1 MARQSERD
9 STDPRRFTLREL
21 SAVTSYAESIIGRK
35 VSSAGVSVATD
46 GTITSAAAREALSL
60 HDTEFRDLERLSR
73 MDRGQRA
80 AWVDG
85 ALEARPPA
93 TDLALPDTAQ
103 PEPVDPPDPPAAA
116 SPRLTT
122 RQRRENR
129 LALRRDWMGKRINR
143 ADADFE
149 RSRAAVEGIEPGQ
162 PILVGHHS
170 ERKHRR
176 AIERSHDAM
185 RRAMDSNEMATRH
198 GFAASAL
205 ERELERS
212 IYHDDPDAAQQLESR
227 IAEREI
233 TRDRIKSANQGLRKL
248 VKTNPEPS
256 NDQLLALGFIAD
268 EIATIRSRQAN
279 LNRPT
284 LDVYPFLNLV
294 TADIAR
300 NKKRLAEIRKSK
312 TLGVVAS
319 PKPAREELLEHV
331 GAVSNEMA
339 RTQEMERRGLLLRL
353 QAGETVTDKDLKAI
367 GYRPWQI
374 GRLRE
379 QDWSEWKPDW
389 APDNHADAGKNAGLP
404 EARQLGEYEATIRD
418 ADQRKQSISRELD
431 RLILAGGPSAE
442 VANRLTARVS
452 QHEDDQER
460 VRNANQKLKALW
472 EEKESPSDEQLA
484 GLGYTNVEVAKL
496 RLQQLAGAG
505 YFNRLSAGRLDT
517 FPSGEIQGSINKDR
531 IRLDAALAASQH
543 QSPETDQLLA
553 ERAKAYAAV
562 IKKPSKANT
571 QAFKNAARAYVEAMG
586 SAGVSDEASF
596 ALENQPLAALENL
609 REIRIAQAEQQR
621 RERWAYSNSY
631 DPAFNVSDALT
642 SEPVVT
648 GYAPLDAPA
657 VGAVEGV
664 APNVTAS
671 VTGEVLELSQA
682 VVDGSQHARRR
693 ALTLQQAAT
702 EVKSAAEEVR
712 LHTANA
718 TALADEAKALMA
730 EADTLEPVAETG
742 GGAPGS
748 ANDGSG
754 GEGKPHESEPPA
766 TDGEGPDEPQTPQF
780 QVEIANASLK
790 AVSAVEAAEAAQDIA
805 AAALVESQKATIAL
819 ERLNF
824 AWAQLQEMSAAA
836 NAKAQAIDTDPESI
850 SVAETYAA
858 DARQALASVEPDV
871 QLANQLVAEARTDA
885 LNVVAQADV
894 IAADNR
900 AAASAIGQA
909 AEQGR
914 TFDLVKVYHGT
925 HAEFEQLEPQLMVG
939 ASRPMTFTSDSFPL
953 ASGYGV
959 GGRVIEGYILDDGA
973 IPIVRMPTNYAGNAP
988 IIRYPARNY
997 DDASVFVLHTPEV
1010 FHQGAEHRWDPE
1022 LAKWG
1027 LAPRPAHSTS
1037 RVLTKPKRTRGYMAR
1052 VVPKSA
1058 RKASA
1063 APHPWLRTNE
1073 LR

>member
-1 MARQSERD
+1 MVRPSEKNAP
-9 STDPRRFTLREL
+9 DPRRFTLREL
-21 SAVTSYAESIIGRK
+21 SAVTNYAESIIGRK

-103 PEPVDPPDPPAAA
+103 PEPVDPPDTPAAA

-212 IYHDDPDAAQQLESR
+212 IYHDDPDAARQLESR

-319 PKPAREELLEHV
+319 PKPAREELLAHV

-339 RTQEMERRGLLLRL
+339 RTQEMERWGLLLRL
-353 QAGETVTDKDLKAI
+353 QAGETVTDRELKAI

-374 GRLRE
+374 ERLRE

-389 APDNHADAGKNAGLP
+389 ARDNYAVD
-404 EARQLGEYEATIRD
+404 
-418 ADQRKQSISRELD
+418 
-431 RLILAGGPSAE
+431 E
-442 VANRLTARVS
+442 VA
-452 QHEDDQER
+452 
-460 VRNANQKLKALW
+460 
-472 EEKESPSDEQLA
+472 
-484 GLGYTNVEVAKL
+484 
-496 RLQQLAGAG
+496 
-505 YFNRLSAGRLDT
+505 LD
-517 FPSGEIQGSINKDR
+517 I
-531 IRLDAALAASQH
+531 
-543 QSPETDQLLA
+543 
-553 ERAKAYAAV
+553 
-562 IKKPSKANT
+562 
-571 QAFKNAARAYVEAMG
+571 
-586 SAGVSDEASF
+586 
-596 ALENQPLAALENL
+596 
-609 REIRIAQAEQQR
+609 
-621 RERWAYSNSY
+621 
-631 DPAFNVSDALT
+631 
-642 SEPVVT
+642 
-648 GYAPLDAPA
+648 
-657 VGAVEGV
+657 
-664 APNVTAS
+664 TAS

-682 VVDGSQHARRR
+682 VVDGSQHAQRR

-702 EVKSAAEEVR
+702 EVKAAAEEVR

-730 EADTLEPVAETG
+730 EAATLEPVAETG

-748 ANDGSG
+748 AGDGSG
-754 GEGKPHESEPPA
+754 SEGKPPESEPPA
-766 TDGEGPDEPQTPQF
+766 TDSEGPDEPQTPQF
-780 QVEIANASLK
+780 QVAIANASLK

-805 AAALVESQKATIAL
+805 TAALVESQQATIAL

-858 DARQALASVEPDV
+858 EAQQALASVEPDV
-871 QLANQLVAEARTDA
+871 QLANQLVAGARNDA
-885 LNVVAQADV
+885 LKVVAQADV
-894 IAADNR
+894 ITADNR

-914 TFDLVKVYHGT
+914 AFDLVKVYHGT

-973 IPIVRMPTNYAGNAP
+973 IPIIRMPTNYAGEAP
-988 IIRYPARNY
+988 IIRYPAGNY

-1022 LAKWG
+1022 LLKWG
-1027 LAPRPAHSTS
+1027 LAPRPALPTS
-1037 RVLTKPKRTRGYMAR
+1037 PVLPKPKKTRGYKAR
-1052 VVPKSA
+1052 VAQKSA
-1058 RKASA
+1058 RKTSA
-1063 APHPWLRTNE
+1063 VPHPWLRTNE

>member
-1 MARQSERD
+1 MVRPSEKNAP
-9 STDPRRFTLREL
+9 DPRRFTLREL

-35 VSSAGVSVATD
+35 VSNAGVPVATD
-46 GTITSAAAREALSL
+46 WTITSAAAREALSL
-60 HDTEFRDLERLSR
+60 HDTEARDLKRLSR
-73 MDRGQRA
+73 MGRGQRA
-80 AWVDG
+80 SWVDG

-93 TDLALPDTAQ
+93 TDPALPDTGP
-103 PEPVDPPDPPAAA
+103 PEPVDPTDAPAAT

-129 LALRRDWMGKRINR
+129 LALRRDWMDKRINS

-176 AIERSHDAM
+176 AVERSHDAM
-185 RRAMDSNEMATRH
+185 RRAMDSNRMATRH

-212 IYHDDPDAAQQLESR
+212 IYHDDRDATQQLETR

-233 TRDRIKSANQGLRKL
+233 TRDRVKSANQRLRQL
-248 VKTNPEPS
+248 VKTVPAPS
-256 NDQLLALGFIAD
+256 DDQLLALGFIAD

-300 NKKRLAEIRKSK
+300 NKKRLANIRKSK
-312 TLGVVAS
+312 TSAVVAS

-331 GAVSNEMA
+331 GRVSDEME
-339 RTQEMERRGLLLRL
+339 RTQEIERRSLLLRL
-353 QAGETVTDKDLKAI
+353 QAGETVTNRELKAI

-374 GRLRE
+374 ERLRE
-379 QDWSEWKPDW
+379 QDWSEWKPGW
-389 APDNHADAGKNAGLP
+389 ARGNYADSEWKADTSQPAAG
-404 EARQLGEYEATIRD
+404 
-418 ADQRKQSISRELD
+418 
-431 RLILAGGPSAE
+431 
-442 VANRLTARVS
+442 
-452 QHEDDQER
+452 
-460 VRNANQKLKALW
+460 
-472 EEKESPSDEQLA
+472 
-484 GLGYTNVEVAKL
+484 
-496 RLQQLAGAG
+496 
-505 YFNRLSAGRLDT
+505 
-517 FPSGEIQGSINKDR
+517 
-531 IRLDAALAASQH
+531 
-543 QSPETDQLLA
+543 
-553 ERAKAYAAV
+553 
-562 IKKPSKANT
+562 
-571 QAFKNAARAYVEAMG
+571 
-586 SAGVSDEASF
+586 
-596 ALENQPLAALENL
+596 
-609 REIRIAQAEQQR
+609 
-621 RERWAYSNSY
+621 SY
-631 DPAFNVSDALT
+631 HDPNDPALDVSDALT
-642 SEPVVT
+642 SETVVT

-657 VGAVEGV
+657 IRAVEEV
-664 APNVTAS
+664 APDITAS

-693 ALTLQQAAT
+693 ALTLQEAAT
-702 EVKSAAEEVR
+702 EVKSAAKEVR

-730 EADTLEPVAETG
+730 EDATLEPVAETG

-748 ANDGSG
+748 AGDGSG

-766 TDGEGPDEPQTPQF
+766 TNGGGDDQPETPQF
-780 QVEIANASLK
+780 QVTIANANLK
-790 AVSAVEAAEAAQDIA
+790 ALSAVEAAEAAQDLGT
-805 AAALVESQKATIAL
+805 AALAESQKATIAL

-836 NAKAQAIDTDPESI
+836 NAKAQAIDTDPDSI
-850 SVAETYAA
+850 SAAETYAA
-858 DARQALASVEPDV
+858 EAQQALASVEPDV
-871 QLANQLVAEARTDA
+871 QLANQLVAEARKDA
-885 LNVVAQADV
+885 LTVVARADV

-914 TFDLVKVYHGT
+914 AFDLVKVYHGT
-925 HAEFEQLEPQLMVG
+925 HAEFDQLEPQLMVG

-973 IPIVRMPTNYAGNAP
+973 IPIVRMPMNYAGNAP
-988 IIRYPARNY
+988 IIRYPAGNY
-997 DDASVFVLHTPEV
+997 DDASVFVLHTPDV

-1022 LAKWG
+1022 LLKWG
-1027 LAPRPAHSTS
+1027 LAPRPALPTS
-1037 RVLTKPKRTRGYMAR
+1037 PVLPKPKRTRGYKAR
-1052 VVPKSA
+1052 VAPKSA
-1058 RKASA
+1058 GKASA

>member
-1 MARQSERD
+1 MTTQSGST

-35 VSSAGVSVATD
+35 VSNAGVPVATD
-46 GTITSAAAREALSL
+46 GTITSAAAQEALSL
-60 HDTEFRDLERLSR
+60 HDTEVQDLERLSR
-73 MDRGQRA
+73 MGRGQRA

-93 TDLALPDTAQ
+93 TDLALPDTA
-103 PEPVDPPDPPAAA
+103 PPKPVEPPDTPAAA

-122 RQRRENR
+122 RERRENR
-129 LALRRDWMGKRINR
+129 LARRLDWMDKRINR

-149 RSRAAVEGIEPGQ
+149 RSRAAVEGMELGQ

-176 AIERSHDAM
+176 AVERSHDAM

-212 IYHDDPDAAQQLESR
+212 IYHDDRDATQQLETR

-248 VKTNPEPS
+248 VKIDPEPS
-256 NDQLLALGFIAD
+256 NDQLLALGFNAD

-312 TLGVVAS
+312 TSGADAS
-319 PKPAREELLEHV
+319 PRPAREELLEHV
-331 GAVSNEMA
+331 GSVSEEME
-339 RTQEMERRGLLLRL
+339 RTQEIERRSLLLRL
-353 QAGETVTDKDLKAI
+353 QAGETVTDKDLKAN

-374 GRLRE
+374 ERLRE
-379 QDWSEWKPDW
+379 QDWSEWKPDL
-389 APDNHADAGKNAGLP
+389 ARDNYADSEWKADTSQPAAG
-404 EARQLGEYEATIRD
+404 
-418 ADQRKQSISRELD
+418 
-431 RLILAGGPSAE
+431 
-442 VANRLTARVS
+442 
-452 QHEDDQER
+452 
-460 VRNANQKLKALW
+460 
-472 EEKESPSDEQLA
+472 
-484 GLGYTNVEVAKL
+484 
-496 RLQQLAGAG
+496 
-505 YFNRLSAGRLDT
+505 
-517 FPSGEIQGSINKDR
+517 
-531 IRLDAALAASQH
+531 
-543 QSPETDQLLA
+543 
-553 ERAKAYAAV
+553 
-562 IKKPSKANT
+562 
-571 QAFKNAARAYVEAMG
+571 
-586 SAGVSDEASF
+586 
-596 ALENQPLAALENL
+596 
-609 REIRIAQAEQQR
+609 
-621 RERWAYSNSY
+621 SY
-631 DPAFNVSDALT
+631 HDPNDPAFDVSDALT
-642 SEPVVT
+642 SEPVAT

-657 VGAVEGV
+657 IRTVEV
-664 APNVTAS
+664 VPDITAS

-693 ALTLQQAAT
+693 ALTLQEAAT
-702 EVKSAAEEVR
+702 EVKAAAEEVR

-718 TALADEAKALMA
+718 TALADAAKALMA
-730 EADTLEPVAETG
+730 EAATLEPVAETG

-748 ANDGSG
+748 AGDASG

-766 TDGEGPDEPQTPQF
+766 TNSGPDEPQTPQF
-780 QVEIANASLK
+780 HVAIANASLK
-790 AVSAVEAAEAAQDIA
+790 AVAAVEAAEAAQDIA

-836 NAKAQAIDTDPESI
+836 NAKAQAIDTDPDSI
-850 SVAETYAA
+850 SAAETYAA
-858 DARQALASVEPDV
+858 KARQALASVEPDV
-871 QLANQLVAEARTDA
+871 QLANQVVAEVRNDA
-885 LNVVAQADV
+885 LNVAARADV

-900 AAASAIGQA
+900 AAASAIRQA

-914 TFDLVKVYHGT
+914 AFDLVKVYHGT
-925 HAEFEQLEPQLMVG
+925 HAEFEQLEPRSMAG
-939 ASRPMTFTSDSFPL
+939 APRPMIFTSDSFPL

-973 IPIVRMPTNYAGNAP
+973 IPIIRMPTNYAGEAP
-988 IIRYPARNY
+988 IIRYPAGNY
-997 DDASVFVLHTPEV
+997 DDASVFVLHTPGV

-1027 LAPRPAHSTS
+1027 LAPRPAHPASPI
-1037 RVLTKPKRTRGYMAR
+1037 LTKPKRTRGYKAR
-1052 VVPKSA
+1052 VAPKSA
-1058 RKASA
+1058 RKTSA
-1063 APHPWLRTNE
+1063 APHPWLRSNE